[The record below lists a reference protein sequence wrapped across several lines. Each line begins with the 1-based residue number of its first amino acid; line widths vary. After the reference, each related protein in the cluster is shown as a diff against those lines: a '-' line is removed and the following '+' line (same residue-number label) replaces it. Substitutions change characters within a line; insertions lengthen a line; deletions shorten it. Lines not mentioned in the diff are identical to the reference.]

1 MSSEIWYAGL
11 DFSKLDDDIFR
22 ILEYVVN
29 KVGRVEVQNTLS
41 ISRITMWRLLNKQA
55 RIDNTKLKLLLNFLS
70 EQEFRDILSSKRI
83 LEALNILRTDG
94 TVNYPVVME
103 ILKKATEDEYLKQLI
118 IKFVVDNFREDVK
131 KAVGLFPANIELKWE
146 KGFEEFLREHKKR
159 RKVRRQD
166 TIEYYRKLFIEN
178 LEGKQLTPQL
188 IDFVINYRNEWLRN
202 IFRHYIQYL
211 YFKRKIPL
219 ETYGWIMEVVP
230 SRRYEREVKIF
241 KIDLELLR
249 KTIEFLRKNH
259 ELYYLYYLI
268 MYYSGIRL
276 EHVVKLV
283 ENYNPNEVVYVEMR
297 DEYSPRL
304 VCFENFCRYYLGYKG
319 GKPCEWVYFPKELLG
334 LIEKYKGTRRDR
346 ASISKYAV
354 KKELLRP
361 KYLRKIHW
369 RVGKKVVSDKDV
381 VRFIQSRFGELKVSA
396 ERYGDLLSDADSE
409 YPKLMEALK
418 KGLEDIGYLRDLL
431 ISK

>member
-1 MSSEIWYAGL
+1 M
-11 DFSKLDDDIFR
+11 
-22 ILEYVVN
+22 
-29 KVGRVEVQNTLS
+29 
-41 ISRITMWRLLNKQA
+41 
-55 RIDNTKLKLLLNFLS
+55 
-70 EQEFRDILSSKRI
+70 
-83 LEALNILRTDG
+83 
-94 TVNYPVVME
+94 
-103 ILKKATEDEYLKQLI
+103 KQLI
-118 IKFVVDNFREDVK
+118 IKFVVENFKEDVK
-131 KAVGLFPANIELKWE
+131 KLVGLIPVNVTMHWDE
-146 KGFEEFLREHKKR
+146 GFEEFLTQYKKR
-159 RKVRRQD
+159 RKVKRKD
-166 TIEYYRKLFIEN
+166 TMEYYRKLFLEN
-178 LEGKQLTPQL
+178 LEGKKLTTEL
-188 IDFVINYRNEWLRN
+188 VDYVVNHKNKWVRNV
-202 IFRHYIQYL
+202 FRHYIQYL

-283 ENYNPNEVVYVEMR
+283 ENYNPKEIVYVEMR

-304 VCFENFCRYYLGYKG
+304 VCFEDDGFCRYYLGYKG

-396 ERYGDLLSDADSE
+396 ERYADLLSDADSE

-431 ISK
+431 ITK